1 MKKRVLGNL
10 EVSEIGVG
18 CMGMS
23 HAAGTPMDMD
33 EAARVLRAAVDMSY
47 TFFDTAKNYGFK
59 DDPNHNEKILGKA
72 FRGIR
77 DKVVIASKCGVDF
90 DYAVDPDV
98 PPLLYDSSRV
108 GIRKSVE
115 GSLKRLNTDYIDLYF
130 QARIDPKVEPEEV
143 AETMKELMQ
152 EGKILHW
159 GISEIDEEYLKRANE
174 VCPVT
179 AVENNYNIIN
189 RTHEDLIPFLEAHHI
204 GWVAHGPMFKGL
216 LSGTFKRGTQF
227 PRDDWRSRLVNDK
240 NLDRYYS
247 LLLYLSDLGKEKGA
261 TSGQIALAWI
271 LQRKPY
277 IVPIPG
283 MRSEERMME
292 NVRAWDVILTPD
304 EMKKIDELSLKA

>member
-1 MKKRVLGNL
+1 MEKRVLGNL
-10 EVSEIGVG
+10 EVSAIGVG

-23 HAAGTPMDMD
+23 HAAGAPMDMD
-33 EAARVLRAAVDMSY
+33 EAAGVLRAAVDMGY

-59 DDPNHNEKILGKA
+59 GDPNHNEKILGKA
-72 FRGIR
+72 FQGIR
-77 DKVVIASKCGVDF
+77 DRVVIASKCGVDF
-90 DYAVDPDV
+90 DYAVDPEV
-98 PPLLYDSSRV
+98 PPLLYDSSRA

-143 AETMKELMQ
+143 AETMKELIR

-159 GISEIDEEYLKRANE
+159 GISEIDEEYLKRANA

-179 AVENNYNIIN
+179 AVENSYNIIN
-189 RTHEDLIPFLEAHHI
+189 RTHEELIPFLEEHHI

-216 LSGTFKRGTQF
+216 LSGTFKKGVLF
-227 PRDDWRSRLVNDK
+227 ARDDWRSRLVNDE
-240 NLDRYYS
+240 NLDRYQS
-247 LLLYLSDLGKEKGA
+247 LLSYLSDLGKEKGA
-261 TSGQIALAWI
+261 TPGQIALAWV

-283 MRSEERMME
+283 MRSVERLRE
-292 NVRAWDVILTPD
+292 NAGATGIVLTAD
-304 EMKKIDELSLKA
+304 EMKKIDELSLSE

>member
-1 MKKRVLGNL
+1 MEKRVLGNL
-10 EVSEIGVG
+10 EVSAIGVG

-33 EAARVLRAAVDMSY
+33 EAAGVLRAAVDMGY

-59 DDPNHNEKILGKA
+59 GDPNHNERILGKA
-72 FRGIR
+72 FQGIR
-77 DKVVIASKCGVDF
+77 DRVVIASKCGVDF
-90 DYAVDPDV
+90 DYAVDPEV
-98 PPLLYDSSRV
+98 PPLLYDSSRA

-143 AETMKELMQ
+143 AETMKELIR

-159 GISEIDEEYLKRANE
+159 GISEIDEQYLKRANA

-189 RTHEDLIPFLEAHHI
+189 RTHEDLIPFLEEHHI

-216 LSGTFKRGTQF
+216 LSGTFKKGVRF
-227 PRDDWRSRLVNDK
+227 ARDDWRSRLVNDE
-240 NLDRYYS
+240 NLDRYQS
-247 LLLYLSDLGKEKGA
+247 LLAYLSDLGKKKGA
-261 TSGQIALAWI
+261 TSGQIALAWV
-271 LQRKPY
+271 LRRKPY

-283 MRSEERMME
+283 MRSVERLKE
-292 NVRAWDVILTPD
+292 NAGATEIVLTAD
-304 EMKKIDELSLKA
+304 EMKKVDELSLSE